1 MPIELAPLLD
11 RAPKVT
17 PSTSLCGPAG
27 TVSVAPSTG
36 LSVAAGPVGASVS
49 TGVAPGSGVGTVA
62 SCLPGLGAGDPSSGN
77 AAKSPGLGAGS
88 TAAAVFPP
96 GEIESPAGVFA
107 LGERLRALRRV
118 RLDGAFDERE
128 GIIK

>member
-1 MPIELAPLLD
+1 MLCEDHPPA
-11 RAPKVT
+11 
-17 PSTSLCGPAG
+17 SLN
-27 TVSVAPSTG
+27 
-36 LSVAAGPVGASVS
+36 
-49 TGVAPGSGVGTVA
+49 SGR
-62 SCLPGLGAGDPSSGN
+62 
-77 AAKSPGLGAGS
+77 AGS

-128 GIIK
+128 GIIKSLEEVKE